1 MSNQVNDQIA
11 DRVIDQVSDLCV
23 VEVFKELL
31 VHKELDELFQA
42 FNANGT
48 IESDEDIARDLLIEI
63 KFNQEMERPGPH
75 GQTYRRRTSTYRCT

>member
-11 DRVIDQVSDLCV
+11 DRVIDEVSELSR

-48 IESDEDIARDLLIEI
+48 IESD
-63 KFNQEMERPGPH
+63 
-75 GQTYRRRTSTYRCT
+75 

>member
-1 MSNQVNDQIA
+1 MSNQVNDQIV
-11 DRVIDQVSDLCV
+11 DNIIMEVSELSR

-31 VHKELDELFQA
+31 VHKDLDELFQA

-63 KFNQEMERPGPH
+63 KFEQEMERPGPH
-75 GQTYRRRTSTYRCT
+75 G

>member
-11 DRVIDQVSDLCV
+11 DRVIDEVSELSR
-23 VEVFKELL
+23 VEVFKELFDRGL
-31 VHKELDELFQA
+31 SSNELFEA

-75 GQTYRRRTSTYRCT
+75 G

>member
-1 MSNQVNDQIA
+1 MSHEVNDMIV
-11 DRVIDQVSDLCV
+11 DRVIMEVSELSR

-31 VHKELDELFQA
+31 AHKELDELFQA

-48 IESDEDIARDLLIEI
+48 IESDEDIARDLLIDI

-75 GQTYRRRTSTYRCT
+75 G

>member
-1 MSNQVNDQIA
+1 MINQVNDQIA
-11 DRVIDQVSDLCV
+11 DRVIDEVSELSR

-75 GQTYRRRTSTYRCT
+75 G

>member
-11 DRVIDQVSDLCV
+11 DRVIDEVSELSR
-23 VEVFKELL
+23 VEVFKELYGAGL
-31 VHKELDELFQA
+31 SSNELFQA
-42 FNANGT
+42 FNENGT

-75 GQTYRRRTSTYRCT
+75 G

>member
-11 DRVIDQVSDLCV
+11 DRVIDEVSELSR

-48 IESDEDIARDLLIEI
+48 IV
-63 KFNQEMERPGPH
+63 
-75 GQTYRRRTSTYRCT
+75 RRRYSTRLTNRNQIQPRDGETRTTWIDQPKQNKHI

>member
-11 DRVIDQVSDLCV
+11 DRVIMEVSELSR

-75 GQTYRRRTSTYRCT
+75 G

>member
-11 DRVIDQVSDLCV
+11 DRVIDEVSELSR

-75 GQTYRRRTSTYRCT
+75 G

>member
-1 MSNQVNDQIA
+1 MNDMSNQVNDQIA
-11 DRVIDQVSDLCV
+11 DRVIDEVSELSR
-23 VEVFKELL
+23 VEVFKELFDRGL
-31 VHKELDELFQA
+31 SSNELFEA

-75 GQTYRRRTSTYRCT
+75 G

>member
-11 DRVIDQVSDLCV
+11 DRVIMEVSELSR

-63 KFNQEMERPGPH
+63 KFNEAMERPGPH
-75 GQTYRRRTSTYRCT
+75 G